1 MMLNCC
7 CAMTNCDRAR
17 SNSRLIVN
25 TSSTC
30 DASTTDRDGVE
41 EVVGM
46 KEEEGVVEYNNDDG
60 RSMGDG
66 DDNADNIAVSAGVDA
81 IAIVGVDAA
90 TDIVVVAALTSAVVC
105 IGE

>member
-1 MMLNCC
+1 
-7 CAMTNCDRAR
+7 MTNCDRAR
-17 SNSRLIVN
+17 SNSRLSVN

-30 DASTTDRDGVE
+30 DASTADRSGVE

-46 KEEEGVVEYNNDDG
+46 KEEEGVVVEYNNNDG

>member
-1 MMLNCC
+1 
-7 CAMTNCDRAR
+7 MTNCDRAR

-41 EVVGM
+41 VV
-46 KEEEGVVEYNNDDG
+46 VNDG
-60 RSMGDG
+60 RSMGDV

-105 IGE
+105 IGK